1 MNQKK
6 NNKNV
11 IKDKKKLQN
20 RNRKNGM
27 KVFKTY
33 EKLMK
38 NANITNRTLYSF
50 QSLFQIPAVHSHNPI
65 TFYKLFN

>member
-50 QSLFQIPAVHSHNPI
+50 QSLF
-65 TFYKLFN
+65 